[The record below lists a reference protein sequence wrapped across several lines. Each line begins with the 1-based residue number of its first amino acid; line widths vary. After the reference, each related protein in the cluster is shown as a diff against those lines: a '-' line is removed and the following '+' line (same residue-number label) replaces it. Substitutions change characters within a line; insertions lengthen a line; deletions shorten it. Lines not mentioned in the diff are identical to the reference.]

1 MSERL
6 TSSGGATQGGPA
18 SAAVAGARAPTFGL
32 LPPLTPVSDHPPT
45 GDLRVQHGD
54 DGLAGLV
61 REGLVDAIW
70 LRDLPV
76 VPNADDDA
84 GQGTDPFAHLAHL
97 AGMRALP
104 AVVGTASVILGT
116 RHPLVLA
123 RAALTVQAQTEGRL
137 VLGLGTGGKP
147 AMNAALGVT
156 NQTLD
161 SFAQEWWAVRR
172 ALRGDVGD
180 DVQLRMPVPSRPPP
194 LYLATT
200 DTERWRALDGDPEG
214 WLAFAGEEDAF
225 GAQLDELCRISAR
238 PVDAA
243 IRFDLTVVPR
253 DGPRSELVPVRGRA
267 AGTID
272 QLCALLA
279 RWLRLPVRHHLVN
292 VRSDDPVADLRRLR
306 AVYDERP
313 SSVPVP
319 PQASSAGLPQ
329 D

>member
-1 MSERL
+1 M
-6 TSSGGATQGGPA
+6 QPA
-18 SAAVAGARAPTFGL
+18 G
-32 LPPLTPVSDHPPT
+32 
-45 GDLRVQHGD
+45 
-54 DGLAGLV
+54 DGLAGVV

-104 AVVGTASVILGT
+104 SVVGTASVILGT

-147 AMNAALGVT
+147 AMNAVLGVAG
-156 NQTLD
+156 QTLD
-161 SFAQEWWAVRR
+161 TFVREWWAVRR
-172 ALRGDVGD
+172 ALSGDVGD
-180 DVQLRMPVPSRPPP
+180 DVQFRMPVPGRPPP

-225 GAQLDELCRISAR
+225 GSQLDELSRISGR
-238 PVDAA
+238 PVHTAV
-243 IRFDLTVVPR
+243 RFDLTVVPR
-253 DGPRSELVPVRGRA
+253 DGSRSELVPVRGRA
-267 AGTID
+267 TGTID

-279 RWLRLPVRHHLVN
+279 RWVHLPVNHLLVN

-313 SSVPVP
+313 GSAPVRP
-319 PQASSAGLPQ
+319 WASSAGLPQ